1 MKRMMQALCLS
12 VGLMLGTTALA
23 ERIQLSPG
31 VLRQLNQAQQAMAED
46 NYAQAA
52 KILQQLSSHT
62 LSKPAQAYT
71 LQFRGNLA
79 LARQQETAALQHF
92 AAAHA
97 LKALSGADQR
107 RLLHTV
113 AQLQMGQEQW
123 RKGIASLEQWMQQVR
138 TQGGQ
143 HESIR
148 AEDYLLLAQG
158 YSQRAQWSR
167 VVKPVQTAIRLKGRA
182 PEDWYRLQL
191 AAHFQLKQWKGATA
205 VLQLL
210 VNRYPQQARYW
221 EQLASV
227 YQLRDRHSDALTTL
241 RAAWLAGKFS
251 QERHYTWLA
260 QLMVQQG
267 LPQRA
272 AELLDDAMSR
282 QQLSRTLKHERLL
295 AQTQLQA
302 KLYPQGRAT
311 LQRIAKRQP
320 DYATWRQIA
329 YLDMQ
334 LKHWDAM
341 QRSIGE
347 AVALKPDA
355 ADLYLLDGIADV
367 NRARYERA
375 RQRFNKAREF
385 EATRAQAQRWLNYLD
400 QVSNSVASREAP
412 TTEGPLTA
420 RS

>member
-1 MKRMMQALCLS
+1 MIRMMRWFCFCLS
-12 VGLMLGTTALA
+12 LGLLISTGALA
-23 ERIQLSPG
+23 ETVSLSPG
-31 VLRQLNQAQQAMAED
+31 VLQQLNQAQQAMAEE
-46 NYAQAA
+46 NYPQAEKVLKA
-52 KILQQLSSHT
+52 LAEQE
-62 LSKPAQAYT
+62 LSKPARAYT

-79 LARQQETAALQHF
+79 LVQQQSKAALQHF
-92 AAAHA
+92 AEAYA
-97 LKALSGADQR
+97 LDALPQADQR

-158 YSQRAQWSR
+158 YSQLEQWSK
-167 VVKPVQTAIRLKGRA
+167 VIQPVKTAIKMKGRA

-205 VLQLL
+205 VLELL

-227 YQLRDRHSDALTTL
+227 YQIRDRHADALATL
-241 RAAWLAGKFS
+241 RAAWVAGKFS
-251 QERHYTWLA
+251 EERQYTWLV
-260 QLMVQQG
+260 QLMLQQG

-272 AELLDDAMSR
+272 AELLDEAMNR
-282 QQLSRTLKHERLL
+282 QQVQRTLKHERLL

-302 KLYPQGRAT
+302 KLYSAGRGT
-311 LQRIAKRQP
+311 LERIARRKP
-320 DYATWRQIA
+320 DYKTWRQLA

-341 QRSIGE
+341 QRSIAQ
-347 AVALKPDA
+347 AVALKPEA
-355 ADLYLLDGIADV
+355 ADLYLLSGIADV
-367 NRARYERA
+367 NRSHYDQARASFIRA
-375 RQRFNKAREF
+375 SEH
-385 EATRAQAQRWLNYLD
+385 EATRAQAQSWLNYLD
-400 QVSNSVASREAP
+400 QV
-412 TTEGPLTA
+412 TA
-420 RS
+420 QHKMTGRS

>member
-1 MKRMMQALCLS
+1 MIRMMRWFCCCLS
-12 VGLMLGTTALA
+12 LGVLISTGALA
-23 ERIQLSPG
+23 ETVSLSPG
-31 VLRQLNQAQQAMAED
+31 VLQQLNQAQQAMAEE
-46 NYAQAA
+46 NYPQAEKVLKA
-52 KILQQLSSHT
+52 LAEQE
-62 LSKPAQAYT
+62 LSKPARAYA

-79 LARQQETAALQHF
+79 LVQQQPKAALQHF
-92 AAAHA
+92 AEAYA
-97 LKALSGADQR
+97 LDALPQADQR

-138 TQGGQ
+138 TQGEQ

-158 YSQRAQWSR
+158 YSQLEQWSQ
-167 VVKPVQTAIRLKGRA
+167 VIQPVKTAIKLKGRA

-205 VLQLL
+205 VLELL

-227 YQLRDRHSDALTTL
+227 YQIRDRHADALATL
-241 RAAWLAGKFS
+241 RAAWVAGKFS
-251 QERHYTWLA
+251 EERQYTWLV
-260 QLMVQQG
+260 QLMLQQG

-272 AELLDDAMSR
+272 AELLDEAMNR
-282 QQLSRTLKHERLL
+282 QQVQRTLKHERLL

-302 KLYPQGRAT
+302 KLYSAGRGT
-311 LQRIAKRQP
+311 LERIARRKP
-320 DYATWRQIA
+320 DYKTWRQLA

-341 QRSIGE
+341 QRSIAQ
-347 AVALKPDA
+347 AVALKPEA
-355 ADLYLLDGIADV
+355 ADLYLLSGIADV
-367 NRARYERA
+367 NRSHYDQARASFIRA
-375 RQRFNKAREF
+375 SEH
-385 EATRAQAQRWLNYLD
+385 EATRAQAQSWLNYLD
-400 QVSNSVASREAP
+400 QV
-412 TTEGPLTA
+412 TA
-420 RS
+420 QHKMTGRS

>member
-1 MKRMMQALCLS
+1 MKRMMRSLCLS
-12 VGLMLGTTALA
+12 VGLPVWLMFSAGAMA
-23 ERIQLSPG
+23 ETVQLSPG
-31 VLRQLNQAQQAMAED
+31 VLQRLNQAQQAMAEE
-46 NYAQAA
+46 NYPQAEKVLKA
-52 KILQQLSSHT
+52 LAEKE
-62 LSKPAQAYT
+62 LSKPARAYT

-79 LARQQETAALQHF
+79 LMQQQSKAALKHF

-97 LKALSGADQR
+97 LAALPQVDQR

-123 RKGIASLEQWMQQVR
+123 RKGIGSLETWMRQVR

-143 HESIR
+143 NESIR

-158 YSQRAQWSR
+158 YSQLEQWSQ
-167 VVKPVQTAIRLKGRA
+167 VIKPVKTAIRMKGRA

-191 AAHFQLKQWKGATA
+191 AAHFQLKQWQGATA
-205 VLQLL
+205 VLELL
-210 VNRYPQQARYW
+210 VNRYPQKAQYW

-227 YQLRDRHSDALTTL
+227 YQIRDRHADALATL

-251 QERHYTWLA
+251 EERQYTWLA
-260 QLMVQQG
+260 QLMLQQG

-282 QQLSRTLKHERLL
+282 QQIPRTLKHERLL
-295 AQTQLQA
+295 ARTQLQA
-302 KLYPQGRAT
+302 KLYSAGRAT
-311 LQRIAKRQP
+311 LERIARRQP
-320 DYATWRQIA
+320 DYKIWRQLA

-341 QRSIGE
+341 QRSIDR

-355 ADLYLLDGIADV
+355 ADLLLLSGIADI
-367 NRARYERA
+367 NRSRYDQARAR
-375 RQRFNKAREF
+375 FVKAREHD
-385 EATRAQAQRWLNYLD
+385 ATRAQAQSWINYLD
-400 QVSNSVASREAP
+400 QVAGSEQ
-412 TTEGPLTA
+412 TTERG
-420 RS
+420 